1 MVHKLFIE
9 RYPIEMLF
17 GFWGCFS
24 NLDIELFSNNW
35 HAEQIPYVL
44 TIRPATSLLGRS
56 GRSVVVVCY
65 QLRPIQTH
73 RNRREG
79 YLALP
84 FHVQR
89 RRNDGRW
96 VMF

>member
-35 HAEQIPYVL
+35 HAECFDDKTGYK
-44 TIRPATSLLGRS
+44 SLVINSDR
-56 GRSVVVVCY
+56 Y
-65 QLRPIQTH
+65 
-73 RNRREG
+73 RRIEIG
-79 YLALP
+79 VKGTLHYL
-84 FHVQR
+84 FMS
-89 RRNDGRW
+89 NGDGTTGDG
-96 VMF
+96 